1 MKKQLLLLALILT
14 SVIAFSQDKIYTRLQ
29 TKPIDGDVVEIGTNE
44 IKYKAPDRPSLV
56 ISIDK
61 QDVVKIVYKNG
72 QVNMINNPMQDMTY
86 YQGQHLNNLKVSL
99 MNIAT
104 GSTQLFYE
112 RSVKPGKSYEYEL
125 NLIGLGQDQKIGTTD
140 FTMQQAGLGVGI
152 GAKFIRLPDFV
163 NGSLRLRHLMQG
175 SYIKPAISMN
185 VFQRNFGTVAGT
197 VAQGYYNSTEKKTC
211 FSIHPHVTI
220 GKEWIMDNSVSIDIY
235 GLLGYSFDNLFANY
249 QSSIQDG
256 NNINYFFDNN
266 LPFNGFG
273 YTRAAKNDMGLSWGI
288 GFRVGFLFD
297 WKWMDKKLKKN

>member
-72 QVNMINNPMQDMTY
+72 Q
-86 YQGQHLNNLKVSL
+86 VSL